1 MVWNAVKRDLKKD
14 LFNNIDVLEAPNYS
28 YNDNEQEAV
37 SHCSHLVES
46 NTVGKPYI
54 FENITGDV
62 ICWNRSYIHASG
74 NNHNY
79 DYLLDTKTMKPDLNV
94 LDDGD
99 GSFKTLNRVV
109 KRFALIL
116 TRWDR

>member
-1 MVWNAVKRDLKKD
+1 MK
-14 LFNNIDVLEAPNYS
+14 
-28 YNDNEQEAV
+28 
-37 SHCSHLVES
+37 S

-54 FENITGDV
+54 FKSIKGNV
-62 ICWNRSYIHASG
+62 ICWNRKYIHASG
-74 NNHNY
+74 NSEHY
-79 DYLLDTKTMKPDLNV
+79 DYLLDTKTMKPILNV
-94 LDDGD
+94 LDNGD